1 MTDLRSFVALHPP
14 GACRTPGGGTGTYSE
29 RWGLAL
35 PQCEAACKPDPHCRA
50 FEFAQY
56 LARTGTSKC
65 ELHTDR
71 IAFAAP
77 VSGAACYVKSG
88 QQASYG
94 KMATPPPVMAA
105 AAVPAQARECARLA
119 NAWFDLAST
128 ARLRLHNNALLPG
141 VLIHNLEPE
150 ATGRGDL
157 LRFGDPR
164 TRPFKCCLARNRLP
178 ASLVSRSISNRST
191 PRRDYS
197 RCEGLARAGPW
208 RLCLNLPRRLAGH
221 GAAPGRHATA
231 VRLPPRHRLA
241 GAPPPLA
248 PIRGWSSSA
257 GGAKEV
263 CETAVARG
271 HAFAADQLPRMLES
285 WKEPQNG
292 WNYNEVIVDGIAF
305 SAAAPASILA
315 FFVTPWNSHGPA
327 GQFSRAA
334 GRYGAAGPPVL
345 CFDPRRYASPFS
357 EAVQRGTGWSC

>member
-1 MTDLRSFVALHPP
+1 MRQSRAQCCKILFMRASLDCASPSPLSSPLGHSMTDLRSFVALHPP

-141 VLIHNLEPE
+141 VRQL
-150 ATGRGDL
+150 ATAL
-157 LRFGDPR
+157 PTALPSAPP
-164 TRPFKCCLARNRLP
+164 TEHYIPPIPSSARLP
-178 ASLVSRSISNRST
+178 V
-191 PRRDYS
+191 
-197 RCEGLARAGPW
+197 
-208 RLCLNLPRRLAGH
+208 
-221 GAAPGRHATA
+221 AAYRP
-231 VRLPPRHRLA
+231 LA
-241 GAPPPLA
+241 GA
-248 PIRGWSSSA
+248 
-257 GGAKEV
+257 
-263 CETAVARG
+263 
-271 HAFAADQLPRMLES
+271 H
-285 WKEPQNG
+285 PQ
-292 WNYNEVIVDGIAF
+292 
-305 SAAAPASILA
+305 P
-315 FFVTPWNSHGPA
+315 
-327 GQFSRAA
+327 
-334 GRYGAAGPPVL
+334 
-345 CFDPRRYASPFS
+345 
-357 EAVQRGTGWSC
+357 

>member
-157 LRFGDPR
+157 LRFG
-164 TRPFKCCLARNRLP
+164 NRLP
-178 ASLVSRSISNRST
+178 ASLVSRST

-197 RCEGLARAGPW
+197 RCEGLVPGSNRHGP
-208 RLCLNLPRRLAGH
+208 GH
-221 GAAPGRHATA
+221 GGCVSTYRVDWPGVALHPDAT
-231 VRLPPRHRLA
+231 RLLCAFPHDTA
-241 GAPPPLA
+241 SQ
-248 PIRGWSSSA
+248 GWSSSA